1 MPLAKFIPSFFA
13 FILTLA
19 VSLDAMGL
27 REAKESHKLTVAHA
41 INEVAKGM
49 ASQIQI
55 ALKKKDFAAAE
66 AINDSLSDFLSSDD
80 KPASLINVPEIANRY
95 ATKRKESAQV
105 VFQRYRDEL
114 NTTRLASD
122 PLHEE
127 LDEFIKKETHAQL
140 LGKSGDKDTK
150 MAPASATGI
159 AQSSPESL
167 PRKAPKKPTGS
178 SISTTRK
185 PSTKPIGSRSDQDDP
200 SILSP
205 ELIQQMDDRIMGIQE
220 EYISKFDG
228 ATTDIQ
234 RQKVAS
240 AHRDAASEECFGAAT
255 SMHIEIDCELINSRA
270 TSEGYTI
277 TYRVL
282 RRSLPSHPGFTE
294 MTVSKSYKKLAEAS
308 AGTKFRIHVPV
319 AVLDGSNPDPILQLL
334 ENRFRF
340 SQEIGF
346 EKSTLLI
353 GDLPDKASSNKKTKA
368 GSGRHPL
375 MNLSVSLYAVWLLA
389 SIESDEIPDLPE
401 FKPPEI
407 PELGGSKRR

>member
-1 MPLAKFIPSFFA
+1 
-13 FILTLA
+13 
-19 VSLDAMGL
+19 MGL

-114 NTTRLASD
+114 SSNRLASD

-150 MAPASATGI
+150 APASSTGI

-167 PRKAPKKPTGS
+167 PRKAPKKPAES

-200 SILSP
+200 SILTP

-240 AHRDAASEECFGAAT
+240 ARRDAAIEECFGAAT

-389 SIESDEIPDLPE
+389 SIESDEIQGLPE
-401 FKPPEI
+401 YIPPEI

>member
-19 VSLDAMGL
+19 VPLDAMQL

-41 INEVAKGM
+41 VNEVAKGM
-49 ASQIQI
+49 ASQVQI

-114 NTTRLASD
+114 SSNRLASD

-140 LGKSGDKDTK
+140 LGKSGDKDAK

-200 SILSP
+200 SILTP

-240 AHRDAASEECFGAAT
+240 AHRDAAIEECFGAAT